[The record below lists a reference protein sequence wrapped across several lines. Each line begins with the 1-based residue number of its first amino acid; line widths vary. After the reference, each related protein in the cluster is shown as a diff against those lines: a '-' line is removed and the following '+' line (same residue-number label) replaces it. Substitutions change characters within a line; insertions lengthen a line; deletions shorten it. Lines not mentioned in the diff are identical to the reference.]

1 MVNHNSMDH
10 QATIQASS
18 GNVFADLGL
27 NNADKRLAKAELVRQ
42 ISNLMAQQQMT
53 QAEVA
58 NILEIEED
66 ALSHLIKGR
75 LSSFSERQLADF
87 LNRLKKNAETA
98 VKAQPQSSSL
108 IPKFSRQILD
118 NFLVFLQN
126 PNSDLDA
133 YSHLSVLEDRL
144 AETEDKP
151 AKLAKTIK
159 KWCNEFGIDFSEAK
173 LAPVRGNMPQ
183 KDETIPNQTA
193 DGVPEV
199 TYDKSVL
206 VEQIK
211 KVTNGKDHE

>member
-42 ISNLMAQQQMT
+42 ISNLMAQQKMT

-118 NFLVFLQN
+118 NFLIFLQN

-159 KWCNEFGIDFSEAK
+159 KWCNEFGIDFSEAQ

-199 TYDKSVL
+199 TYDKSLL

-211 KVTNGKDHE
+211 KATNGKDHE